1 MTTLELIFVTQ
12 RVISVSGDAED
23 RCGGSGVPRQRSAN
37 RNKGG
42 ARNGAEEGS
51 EESACQE
58 ERQEEVVEA
67 VRA

>member
-1 MTTLELIFVTQ
+1 MQKKTAVGV
-12 RVISVSGDAED
+12 RGSPA
-23 RCGGSGVPRQRSAN
+23 GGYQTKS
-37 RNKGG
+37 KGG

-58 ERQEEVVEA
+58 GRQEEVVEA

>member
-23 RCGGSGVPRQRSAN
+23 RCEGSGVPRQRSAN

-42 ARNGAEEGS
+42 ARNGAEESNEGGK
-51 EESACQE
+51 EDD
-58 ERQEEVVEA
+58 RQEEH
-67 VRA
+67 

>member
-51 EESACQE
+51 EGGKEDDLP
-58 ERQEEVVEA
+58 R
-67 VRA
+67 RAAKKK